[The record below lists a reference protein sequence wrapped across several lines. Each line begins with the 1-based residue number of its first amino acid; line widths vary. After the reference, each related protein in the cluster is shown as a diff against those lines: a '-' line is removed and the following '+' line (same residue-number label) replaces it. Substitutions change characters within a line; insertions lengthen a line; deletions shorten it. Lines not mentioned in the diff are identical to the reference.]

1 MVLDYMKTSGQITPD
16 IQMKAEYYINLGYQ
30 RLITF
35 EVPSGGFSLYGEAPG
50 SVWLSA
56 YGLMELYD
64 MNRVYPIDEKI
75 IDRTRQWIVSQ
86 QSPDGSWKA
95 DAYSSWETAGNT
107 NSDLRVTA
115 FVAWSLAQSGYE
127 GEPLKKAINYIK
139 SSMNKEHDFYTL
151 SLVANLLLYTDPKG
165 QETKNLL
172 ETLYKG
178 RTEHK
183 DGLSWSTEG
192 RTLTESYGMTASIE
206 TTSLVTQAFLR
217 AGSYGDAVEKSLK
230 FLAVSKDT
238 YGRWYSTQATVL
250 ALKTLVL
257 SMNTD
262 MGKDSNGKIHV
273 LVDGQEAGNVE
284 ITPEQSDVVKL
295 LDLKGYAR
303 EGTFKVELVP
313 EGDVRCMYQI
323 IYSYYV
329 PWSASQISSGQQSPV
344 NISIKYDRTEL
355 KRNDILREMVTVN
368 NSSAKPGETVIID
381 LGVPPGFD
389 VMTEDFET
397 LLNQQ
402 KIERFDMTGR
412 QVIVYLKRL
421 EPGKSFTFSY
431 GLRAKFPV
439 KITTPV
445 SEVYEYYNANTK
457 GYSVPGKIE
466 VKL

>member
-1 MVLDYMKTSGQITPD
+1 MVLDYLKTSGQITPD

-35 EVPSGGFSLYGEAPG
+35 EVPTGGFSLYGESPA

-56 YGLMELYD
+56 YGLMQVYD
-64 MNRVYPIDEKI
+64 MNKVYPIDEKI
-75 IDRTRQWIVSQ
+75 IDRTRQWLISQ
-86 QSPDGSWKA
+86 QSSNGSWKA
-95 DAYSSWETAGNT
+95 DSYSSWNAAGNT

-127 GEPLKKAINYIK
+127 GEPLRKAINYIK
-139 SSMNKEHDFYTL
+139 SSMQNERDFYTL

-178 RTEHK
+178 RTENK
-183 DGLSWSTEG
+183 DSVSWTTDG
-192 RTLTESYGMTASIE
+192 RTLTESYGMTANIE

-217 AGSYGDAVEKSLK
+217 SGSYGDVVEKSLK
-230 FLAVSKDT
+230 FLALSKDT
-238 YGRWYSTQATVL
+238 HGTWYSTQATVL

-262 MGKDSNGKIHV
+262 MGKNSKGKIKV
-273 LVDGQEAGNVE
+273 LVDGQEAGTIE
-284 ITPEQSDVVKL
+284 IIPEQSDVVKL

-303 EGTFKVELVP
+303 EGNFKVDLVP

-329 PWSASQISSGQQSPV
+329 PWSSSQVSSVEKSPV

-355 KRNDILREMVTVN
+355 KRNDILQEMVIIN
-368 NSSAKPGETVIID
+368 NTSAKPGETVIID
-381 LGVPPGFD
+381 LGIPPGFD
-389 VMTEDFET
+389 VIADDFEK
-397 LLNQQ
+397 LVNQQ
-402 KIERFDMTGR
+402 KIERFDLTGR
-412 QVIVYLKRL
+412 QVIVYLRRL
-421 EPGKSFTFSY
+421 DPGKSFSFSY
-431 GLRAKFPV
+431 GLRARFPV

-457 GYSVPGKIE
+457 GYSVPGRIE